1 MKVGEGISG
10 GNDEEP
16 QEINNP
22 MNNQNDLED
31 QPVGNNI
38 EDKEHSM
45 KEEEHPTDEEHPTSS
60 TTTVSGW
67 VSKPLEHLIN
77 EIREA
82 PFTATE
88 RNYYFALGELLEE
101 NECGCI
107 GMGIGSGIDNTNE
120 L

>member
-1 MKVGEGISG
+1 MEVGEGISG

-16 QEINNP
+16 QEIYNP

-45 KEEEHPTDEEHPTSS
+45 KEEEHPTYEEHTS

-67 VSKPLEHLIN
+67 VSKPLAHLIN

-82 PFTATE
+82 AFTAAK
-88 RNYYFALGELLEE
+88 RNYYYALGELLEE

-107 GMGIGSGIDNTNE
+107 GMGIGSGIDDTNE
-120 L
+120 S